1 VIFEILEFIVMCGLI
16 IGLVDA
22 MIRIARGSE

>member
-22 MIRIARGSE
+22 VVRIARGSE